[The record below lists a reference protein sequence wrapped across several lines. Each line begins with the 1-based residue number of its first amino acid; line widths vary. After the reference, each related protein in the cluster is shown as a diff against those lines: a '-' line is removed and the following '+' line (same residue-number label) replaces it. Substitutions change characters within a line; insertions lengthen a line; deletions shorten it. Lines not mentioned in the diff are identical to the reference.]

1 MILQY
6 PLQHL
11 PVVSSSQQYR
21 VAHAQLQ
28 PCDSNLSPSG
38 RHVVG
43 EEDGSK
49 LVAVPSVV
57 EDSVGVIDILPIA
70 KGNTGELDGL
80 SVKKEVVV
88 DD

>member
-1 MILQY
+1 M
-6 PLQHL
+6 
-11 PVVSSSQQYR
+11 
-21 VAHAQLQ
+21 
-28 PCDSNLSPSG
+28 
-38 RHVVG
+38 VG

>member
-21 VAHAQLQ
+21 VAHAQLK
-28 PCDSNLSPSG
+28 PCETNLSPSG

-49 LVAVPSVV
+49 LVAVPSDIA
-57 EDSVGVIDILPIA
+57 EDN
-70 KGNTGELDGL
+70 KGELDGL
-80 SVKKEVVV
+80 SVKKEVGV